1 MDRYS
6 ERISKIRVIKKNG
19 QEKEIVTPE
28 QKVLLFE
35 QRLRDLRRLVKSL
48 DHQCDQ
54 MLTELTTK

>member
-6 ERISKIRVIKKNG
+6 ERISKIRVIKKK
-19 QEKEIVTPE
+19 EKEIVTPE

-35 QRLRDLRRLVKSL
+35 QRLRDLRRLVTSL